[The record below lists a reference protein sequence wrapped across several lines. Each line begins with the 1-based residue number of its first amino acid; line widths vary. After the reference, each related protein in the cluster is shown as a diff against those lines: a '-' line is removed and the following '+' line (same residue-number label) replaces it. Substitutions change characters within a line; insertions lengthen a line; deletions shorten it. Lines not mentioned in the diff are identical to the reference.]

1 MFPSWERLVQ
11 LSFRVRMTG
20 DSKMCVTGRLREP
33 RQTDRKVSAKI
44 GGRGA
49 SQVVGH
55 AGPLSLALS

>member
-1 MFPSWERLVQ
+1 
-11 LSFRVRMTG
+11 MTG
-20 DSKMCVTGRLREP
+20 DSKMGVTGRPREP
-33 RQTDRKVSAKI
+33 RQTDRKVRAKT